1 LYDDVEEMQGRS
13 AAARAKLGNIV
24 FANSDTAWDAYAH
37 SAMEEAVRAVGELLG
52 APPAEVRQPW
62 YTRFLR
68 RFSKS
73 CRGAGVFG
81 TPATVIPGLVP
92 GIHPSACS
100 GDCG

>member
-1 LYDDVEEMQGRS
+1 MQAQI

-52 APPAEVRQPW
+52 AVPAQTQQPW
-62 YTRFLR
+62 YGRFLK

-73 CRGAGVFG
+73 
-81 TPATVIPGLVP
+81 
-92 GIHPSACS
+92 
-100 GDCG
+100 